1 MISLKD
7 FKELINESEFC
18 KIYHEGNFSDFLAV
32 SDVMISYSS
41 TTIDEALYNRVPVI
55 LYDSDNKYSH
65 IKTSKIDKNESNL
78 KEGIFHC
85 SKLEDLSFVVDK
97 ILENNNDKFKE
108 NDLIWG
114 KYILNNNKSWLS
126 HITERSY

>member
-1 MISLKD
+1 
-7 FKELINESEFC
+7 
-18 KIYHEGNFSDFLAV
+18 
-32 SDVMISYSS
+32 MISYSS
-41 TTIDEALYNRVPVI
+41 TTIDDALHNRVPVI

-65 IKTSKIDKNESNL
+65 IKTSKIDKNESDL

-85 SKLEDLSFVVDK
+85 SKLEDLSFAVDK

-114 KYILNNNKSWLS
+114 KYILNNNKNWLS